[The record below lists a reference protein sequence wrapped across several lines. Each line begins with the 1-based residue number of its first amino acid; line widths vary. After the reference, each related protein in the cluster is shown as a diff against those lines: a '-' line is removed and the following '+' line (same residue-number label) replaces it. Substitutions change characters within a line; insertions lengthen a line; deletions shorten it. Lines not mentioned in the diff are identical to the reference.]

1 MRSATDDR
9 CRLRADLN
17 SQTPAQTAEFTTAG
31 TTFPRTVVLWIL
43 LTATLAVT
51 PMMLFGIPL
60 GHDLDFQMPGWMEAA
75 DQLQHGIIF
84 HRWSAATNHGFGEPF
99 FIFYPPLSRMIGAML
114 GLVLPWRMVP
124 GVYVWMVLTLA
135 GAVMWR
141 CAQEWLQPPGALMAA
156 LLYATNP
163 YLLLTVYKRCAYAEL
178 LAIALFPALVW
189 GGIRMGKDARHVVLP
204 LSLIFATLWISDL
217 PSAVVASYT
226 LAGLLVLGS
235 LVYRSIRPLLY
246 GTLAILAGL
255 GAIAFF
261 LLPAAWERRWIN
273 IGEAIKFQWLPEH
286 NFLFSH
292 GNLPQYITFN
302 RGLSFFALLVI
313 AVTAGAAVL
322 ARQLRRDK
330 PQDWRL
336 LAGLAAAST
345 FMMLPPSAVLYR
357 TLPELRFIQFPW
369 RWFSPL
375 CVAGAVLT
383 ASAVAEARRK
393 WMPRAIAAFAVACV
407 AAVIMYS
414 SEWDHPCH
422 HLDELNAVVHSE
434 VGFRSIVSWCHPIAS
449 QPEKLDVSAPLV
461 APANPGDEKELSR
474 PPTQIQIEQWGA
486 ERRVFSVDSPRPTQL
501 KLRLVNYPGWQA
513 RLNGNTL
520 ALQTEQETG
529 QIVVAVPA
537 GLSKV
542 EIQFGPTW
550 DRTLGIL
557 ISLATLVTISPLIL
571 WLRQRKA
578 PSGMPEV

>member
-9 CRLRADLN
+9 FPLSADLN
-17 SQTPAQTAEFTTAG
+17 RRPPVQTAEFTTAG
-31 TTFPRTVVLWIL
+31 TTFPRPVVLWIM

-51 PMMLFGIPL
+51 PMMLFGVPL

-163 YLLLTVYKRCAYAEL
+163 YVLLTVYKRCAYAEL

-189 GGIRMGKDARHVVLP
+189 GGIRMGKDVRRVVLP
-204 LSLIFATLWISDL
+204 LSLIFATLWIADL

-235 LVYRSIRPLLY
+235 LVYRSFRPLLY

-273 IGEAIKFQWLPEH
+273 IGEAIKFQWMPEH

-292 GNLPQYITFN
+292 GNLPQYVTFN

-313 AVTAGAAVL
+313 AVTAGAAAL
-322 ARQLRRDK
+322 ASQLRRDK

-345 FMMLPPSAVLYR
+345 FMMLPPSLVLYW

-383 ASAVAEARRK
+383 ASAMAEARRK
-393 WMPRAIAAFAVACV
+393 WIPRAIAALAVACI
-407 AAVIMYS
+407 AAVILRTS
-414 SEWDHPCH
+414 WWDPDH

-434 VGFRSIVSWCHPIAS
+434 VGFRSIATWDLPLGS
-449 QPEKLDVSAPLV
+449 QPSVLDKPAPLV
-461 APANPGDEKELSR
+461 ALAGSEDDGGGTANVAVEQWAAERKLFSVDLSR
-474 PPTQIQIEQWGA
+474 PLL
-486 ERRVFSVDSPRPTQL
+486 L
-501 KLRLVNYPGWQA
+501 KLRLVNYPAWQA
-513 RLNGNTL
+513 KLNGKIVPI
-520 ALQTEQETG
+520 QTDVGTG
-529 QIVVAVPA
+529 QMLVAAPA
-537 GLSKV
+537 AFSRI
-542 EIQFGPTW
+542 EIDFGRTW
-550 DRTLGIL
+550 DRTLGIVV
-557 ISLATLVTISPLIL
+557 SLVTIFAMFPLL
-571 WLRQRKA
+571 YWLRRQQ
-578 PSGMPEV
+578 SGTGTRGRE